1 MGINKEKQKLITV
14 VLEKDVYD
22 KYKELCKT
30 EKRSL
35 SNKTSILI
43 EKFIEEST
51 K

>member
-22 KYKELCKT
+22 KYKELCKG

>member
-22 KYKELCKT
+22 KYKELCVKH
-30 EKRSL
+30 KRSA
-35 SNKTSILI
+35 SNLTAILI